1 MNTLPD
7 EIVKETSEFIPII
20 NKKFCNKE
28 SYQNYLDSFY
38 PTNVNHWK
46 PYQVY
51 GTDFRNCMHN
61 MYIAIV
67 EHNMQQWFTDF
78 EPPEE
83 KGYMFSEHL
92 NIDILNREVN
102 SDGHSG
108 ATFGHCLRIM
118 QDIFKHKK
126 LKKWFIEPEKR

>member
-1 MNTLPD
+1 MDNLPN
-7 EIVKETSEFIPII
+7 EIVKEASEFIPVI
-20 NKKFCNKE
+20 NKKLCNKE
-28 SYQNYLDSFY
+28 SYQNYLNSFY
-38 PTNVNHWK
+38 PINVNHWK

-51 GTDFRNCMHN
+51 GTDFRGCMHN
-61 MYIAIV
+61 MYTAII

-78 EPPEE
+78 NPSKE
-83 KGYMFSEHL
+83 KGYMFSEHP
-92 NIDILNREVN
+92 NIGILSREVG

-118 QDIFKHKK
+118 QDIFKHKN